1 MLHGAVTILENFLWS
16 PLRHDTIDADPL
28 CRATSCP
35 SRWPKWASRQ
45 ERDSFSTST
54 VKKCTD
60 SCCLKEQSIPTI
72 PFSTLTLSLCTM
84 CMSRSSMAMNRITA
98 PLLPALYDTNVLT
111 FCVEIH
117 GLESTNQY
125 SDPFEA
131 YYFLIY
137 ECMR

>member
-1 MLHGAVTILENFLWS
+1 
-16 PLRHDTIDADPL
+16 
-28 CRATSCP
+28 
-35 SRWPKWASRQ
+35 
-45 ERDSFSTST
+45 
-54 VKKCTD
+54 
-60 SCCLKEQSIPTI
+60 
-72 PFSTLTLSLCTM
+72 
-84 CMSRSSMAMNRITA
+84 MAMNRITA

-137 ECMR
+137 ECMRWARPPILSYDLSTPGRNTFDLPSKIEWNVGPIK